1 MVWSQVPV
9 IVVTLPWL
17 LETRERSDLVRSE
30 FSHQLPG
37 QGSMMSVTRFY
48 PGHSVGDNDTYLEP
62 STQRDNNVDK
72 TMSIYHHESSR
83 PGPFAPRFRVPRWEI
98 SDEEWAQE
106 IQEGFSGTGI
116 VPEIL
121 GLHPPGLINI
131 NYNLHSCIHMGNW
144 LSASV
149 TEEMP
154 QVSWPVLRDR
164 SYSLVMLETG
174 SLLLHWLVVNISGS
188 DISSGQTVVSY
199 QPPPPS
205 QSSAQFLMVALLQS
219 GVVGREV
226 VTLYPQYP
234 HTSTPCL
241 HAINFRR
248 ILQHLQAELVV
259 AANYWRMEESQPQH
273 LQPSSYKVCQH
284 LTV

>member
-1 MVWSQVPV
+1 MVWSLVV
-9 IVVTLPWL
+9 LIVVTLPWL
-17 LETRERSDLVRSE
+17 LETRERSDLVRSVE
-30 FSHQLPG
+30 YSHQLPG
-37 QGSMMSVTRFY
+37 QGSMMSVTRLY
-48 PGHSVGDNDTYLEP
+48 PGHSVGHNDTYIEP
-62 STQRDNNVDK
+62 SSERDNNDDK
-72 TMSIYHHESSR
+72 TMYHQTSR

-98 SDEEWAQE
+98 SDQEWSQE

-121 GLHPPGLINI
+121 SHHPAGLINI

-149 TEEMP
+149 TQEMP
-154 QVSWPVLRDR
+154 QVSWPVLRGR
-164 SYSLVMLETG
+164 RYSLAMLETG

-188 DISSGQTVVSY
+188 DISSGKTVVSY
-199 QPPPPS
+199 HPPPPS

-219 GVVGREV
+219 GMVGREV

-234 HTSTPCL
+234 HTDTPCL

-259 AANYWRMEESQPQH
+259 AANYWRMEESRPQPH
-273 LQPSSYKVCQH
+273 QPGSYQVCQH